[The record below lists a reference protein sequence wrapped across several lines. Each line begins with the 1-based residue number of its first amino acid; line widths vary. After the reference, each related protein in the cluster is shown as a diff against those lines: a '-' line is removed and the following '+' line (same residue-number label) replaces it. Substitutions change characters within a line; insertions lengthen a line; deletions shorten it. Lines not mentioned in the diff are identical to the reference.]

1 MKPFYHKIILL
12 ALVYFALFL
21 HLDGSPLFLWDEARL
36 AESAFEMLHTQN
48 FLAVT
53 YGYTPD
59 LWSVKPPLMIW
70 LIALSFKLFGY
81 NELALRLPSA
91 LCGFFIIVIIYQF
104 CNTVFRN
111 KSVSF
116 WSVFVL
122 ITSQGFIDN
131 HVVRTGDYD
140 ALLILFQVLSITYF
154 IQYHFYSRWGTPSV
168 SHRNLYISALFL
180 SGAIFTKGI
189 AGLLFC
195 PAILLWLIS
204 DKTLH
209 SYLKARS
216 TYTAFLI
223 AFLPISI
230 YTLLRERQKAG
241 YIQALW
247 DMELFKRYAYGDGD
261 VYISNMDWWDK
272 LNYYIGTLYHS
283 DFMPWFIFIPFCIGF
298 IFINQEVSQRSI
310 LRFLGLNCLIFLS
323 IITLST
329 SKKAWYDAPIYPLLA
344 ILIGFTLH
352 QFHTYFEKKLVK
364 KGHIL
369 AFNGAL
375 LLCLSFPYMHIIQK
389 NLSNGLKSLQSEQL
403 AYSPSMKEAV
413 KKYDFCILQTG
424 YNASIDFTAHVLN
437 EESSHKINCI
447 SVRDS
452 TFFPSK
458 IKTQN
463 YYLICEAEA
472 WDSLNQYFVY
482 KSIDSLKT
490 CKTVFIEERR

>member
-21 HLDGSPLFLWDEARL
+21 HLDSSPLFLWDEARL

-48 FLAVT
+48 FLVVT
-53 YGYTPD
+53 YGYSPD
-59 LWSVKPPLMIW
+59 LWSVKPPFMIW
-70 LIALSFKLFGY
+70 LIALSFKIFGY

-91 LCGFFIIVIIYQF
+91 LCGLLTIFVIYQF

-111 KSVSF
+111 KAIGV

-122 ITSQGFIDN
+122 ITSQGFICN
-131 HVVRTGDYD
+131 HVVKTGDYD

-154 IQYHFYSRWGTPSV
+154 IQYHFYSRQNTPSV

-195 PAILLWLIS
+195 PAILLWLIF

-209 SYLKARS
+209 SYLKSRS
-216 TYTAFLI
+216 TYI
-223 AFLPISI
+223 ALLMTILPISI
-230 YTLLRERQKAG
+230 YIIVREKLRVG

-247 DMELFKRYAYGDGD
+247 DMELFKRYVNGDGD
-261 VYISNMDWWDK
+261 VYTSNMEWWDK
-272 LNYYIGTLYHS
+272 LNYYTGTLYHS
-283 DFMPWFIFIPFCIGF
+283 DFAPWFIFIPFCIGF
-298 IFINQEVSQRSI
+298 ILIIEDRIQQNV

-329 SKKAWYDAPIYPLLA
+329 SKKAWYDAPIYPFLA
-344 ILIGFTLH
+344 VLIGFTLH
-352 QFHTYFEKKLVK
+352 QLYSYFEKKLVK
-364 KGHIL
+364 KAHIM
-369 AFNGAL
+369 AFKGAL
-375 LLCLSFPYMHIIQK
+375 ILCLSFPYIRIIQK
-389 NLSNGLKSLQSEQL
+389 NLSSGLESLQSEQL
-403 AYSPSMKEAV
+403 VYSPSMKEAI
-413 KKYDFCILQTG
+413 KKYDFCVLQTG
-424 YNASIDFTAHVLN
+424 YNATIDFTAHVLN
-437 EESSHKINCI
+437 EENTHQVNSI

-458 IKTQN
+458 IKAQN
-463 YYLICEAEA
+463 YYLICEPEA

-482 KSIDSLKT
+482 KSIDSLKK